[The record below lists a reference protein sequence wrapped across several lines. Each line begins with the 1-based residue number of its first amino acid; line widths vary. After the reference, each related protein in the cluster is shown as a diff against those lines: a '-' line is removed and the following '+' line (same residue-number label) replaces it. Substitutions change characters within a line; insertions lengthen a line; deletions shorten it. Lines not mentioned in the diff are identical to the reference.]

1 MKTHFSIKIHQLRCT
16 QKKTIDESASALH
29 LSSEQLL
36 MLETGEMAPSAET
49 VVMFAKYYLISIDEL
64 LGYPDTI
71 LPLRETIR
79 EYRSQNKDTLSVEDI
94 HKMVTAAR
102 ELIINTN
109 DFNIL
114 SEAYEVLEYAYKIK
128 GDSAKAQ
135 AIAEHRSYCI
145 C

>member
-36 MLETGEMAPSAET
+36 MLETGEMAPSVET
-49 VVMFAKYYLISIDEL
+49 VLMFAQYYLISIDEL
-64 LGYPDTI
+64 LGYPDPI
-71 LPLRETIR
+71 IPLREMIKK
-79 EYRSQNKDTLSVEDI
+79 YRTKKQDTLSAEDI

-102 ELIINTN
+102 ELIISTN
-109 DFNIL
+109 DFNVL
-114 SEAYEVLEYAYKIK
+114 SEAYEVLEYAYKLK

-135 AIAEHRSYCI
+135 AITEHRYYCI